1 VSEPSSP
8 SASGLSEQI
17 RQRLSGLSPSERRVA
32 RALLAGPPTIGL
44 ESSVRL
50 ARHAGVSGPTVSRFI
65 AQLGFANY
73 GAFQRALHEE
83 IAARVMS
90 PVEVYRSHSA
100 SRKNSAG
107 RKNGAGRK
115 NSASRKDSAGPKNG
129 AGFGNGAG
137 PGDDLLASSGVTLAE
152 AVTTTLRDLN
162 PDEFRR
168 ATSLLADENRQT
180 VTIGGW
186 FSHVLADHLAAVLR
200 QIRPRVRAIP
210 PVPSERAA
218 AVADLGK
225 RDAVVIFDFRRY
237 ERDSLEFA
245 RAARAASARIVLL
258 TDPWLSPVA
267 EIADAV
273 LPAQVSGP
281 APFESLTP
289 TLAIVETLITAVT
302 ESLGEDGA
310 RRLERFGRLAEPW
323 VRHRTSDDLNP

>member
-1 VSEPSSP
+1 VDDP
-8 SASGLSEQI
+8 SAPPVPGLSERI
-17 RQRLSGLSPSERRVA
+17 RQRLSVLSPSERRVA

-73 GAFQRALHEE
+73 GAFQRALREE
-83 IAARVMS
+83 ITARVMS
-90 PVEVYRSHSA
+90 PVEVYRRYNA
-100 SRKNSAG
+100 SRKQVVELHLGQPGAHLPT
-107 RKNGAGRK
+107 NG
-115 NSASRKDSAGPKNG
+115 
-129 AGFGNGAG
+129 
-137 PGDDLLASSGVTLAE
+137 LLTSSGATLAE
-152 AVTTTLRDLN
+152 AVTTTLGDLN

-168 ATSLLADENRQT
+168 ATSLLADEGRPALAL
-180 VTIGGW
+180 GGW
-186 FSHVLADHLAAVLR
+186 FSHVLADHLAGVLR
-200 QIRPRVRAIP
+200 QIRPRIRAVP
-210 PVPSERAA
+210 PVPSERTAA
-218 AVADLGK
+218 LADLRKG
-225 RDAVVIFDFRRY
+225 DAVVIFDFRRY
-237 ERDSLEFA
+237 ERDTLEFA

-273 LPAQVSGP
+273 LPAQVTGP

-310 RRLERFGRLAEPW
+310 RRLERFGHMAEPW
-323 VRHRTSDDLNP
+323 VRHRPDED